1 LTVPGS
7 FDAIPVPVHL
17 DRDLVALG
25 LEFGMGGVGLI
36 LALRWLTPAARAA
49 RRSSPL
55 PPWNG
60 NASDL
65 LVFLLFVLGGVF
77 LFARMMPFFLRYTAW
92 SPQARLVAMTA
103 AFEAGLL
110 LGIASFHFGYRRLGG
125 GMAPRPL
132 RTLLEGG
139 AVFMVALPL
148 VFAATYLWRALLLA
162 VGLPVGNQDSLQLF
176 ASLHSWVSR
185 IIFSILAILMAPLCE
200 ELIFRL
206 ALFRFFR
213 DRTPFW
219 VAVLVPALLFG
230 GAHLLQA
237 PIENLP
243 AFLPLVVL
251 GILFSIAY
259 NRTGRIGTTIVA
271 HALFNLNTVLL
282 VLAGVTT

>member
-7 FDAIPVPVHL
+7 FDAVPVPVHL

-25 LEFGMGGVGLI
+25 LEFGMGGVGSI
-36 LALRWLTPAARAA
+36 LALRWIAPAARAA
-49 RRSSPL
+49 RRPSPL
-55 PPWNG
+55 SPWNG
-60 NASDL
+60 DASDL

-77 LFARMMPFFLRYTAW
+77 LLAGVTPFLLRHTAW
-92 SPQARLVAMTA
+92 SPQGRLVVMTA

-110 LGIASFHFGYRRLGG
+110 LGIASFHFGYRRLDG
-125 GMAPRPL
+125 GMAAQPL
-132 RTLLEGG
+132 RTLLDGG
-139 AVFMVALPL
+139 AVFLVALPF
-148 VFAATYLWRALLLA
+148 VSAATYLWRTLLLA
-162 VGLPVGNQDSLQLF
+162 VGLPVGNQDSLELF
-176 ASLHSWVSR
+176 ASLHSGILR
-185 IIFSILAILMAPLCE
+185 IVFSILAILIAPLCE

-219 VAVLVPALLFG
+219 IAVVIPALLFG
-230 GAHLLQA
+230 GAHLLQS
-237 PIENLP
+237 PLENLP
-243 AFLPLVVL
+243 AFMPLVVL

-282 VLAGVTT
+282 VLAGVTS